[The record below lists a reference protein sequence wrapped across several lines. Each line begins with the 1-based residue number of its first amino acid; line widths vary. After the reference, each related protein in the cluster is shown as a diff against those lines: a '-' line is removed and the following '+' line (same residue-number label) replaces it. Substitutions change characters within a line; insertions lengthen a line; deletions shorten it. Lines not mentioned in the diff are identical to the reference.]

1 MVTQPEFPRDEE
13 LDLLEEH
20 VRAALA
26 RAKKHG
32 ASATEV
38 AAHSSRG
45 LSVTVRLG
53 DVDTLEH
60 TRDRGLSITVYNGKS
75 KGNANSGDLSRK
87 SIELCVDRASDI
99 ARYTE
104 EDTSSGLADPGS
116 LAAEEMELDLWH
128 PADVSAESAIER
140 ALACE
145 AAGRADQRITN
156 SEGAA
161 VNAGL
166 GLAVYGNSHGF
177 IGRSSGTR
185 YDQSCVLIAG
195 TGPDMQRDY
204 SYDSRRSLDELED
217 VETTGR
223 EAARLTVRRLNAK
236 RLKTAKMPV
245 LLAPQVAKGI
255 VGHLLGAISGTALYR
270 NASFLQD
277 AAGQQLFPDWF
288 TVSERPHLLRGA
300 ASAWFDGDGVGT
312 QPRNII
318 DEGSLTGY
326 ILSVYSARRLG
337 LETTGNAGGARNLL
351 AAPGGKGSR
360 NLMEAMQDGL
370 YVTEVMGQGV
380 NLITGDYSRGA
391 AGFLVR
397 NGEIQHPVEE
407 ITIAGNLRDMF
418 SQIVAVGNNI
428 DTRGNIHCGSIL
440 LGSMTVAGE

>member
-1 MVTQPEFPRDEE
+1 M
-13 LDLLEEH
+13 
-20 VRAALA
+20 
-26 RAKKHG
+26 
-32 ASATEV
+32 
-38 AAHSSRG
+38 
-45 LSVTVRLG
+45 
-53 DVDTLEH
+53 
-60 TRDRGLSITVYNGKS
+60 
-75 KGNANSGDLSRK
+75 
-87 SIELCVDRASDI
+87 
-99 ARYTE
+99 
-104 EDTSSGLADPGS
+104 
-116 LAAEEMELDLWH
+116 
-128 PADVSAESAIER
+128 
-140 ALACE
+140 
-145 AAGRADQRITN
+145 
-156 SEGAA
+156 
-161 VNAGL
+161 
-166 GLAVYGNSHGF
+166 
-177 IGRSSGTR
+177 
-185 YDQSCVLIAG
+185 
-195 TGPDMQRDY
+195 
-204 SYDSRRSLDELED
+204 
-217 VETTGR
+217 
-223 EAARLTVRRLNAK
+223 
-236 RLKTAKMPV
+236 
-245 LLAPQVAKGI
+245 
-255 VGHLLGAISGTALYR
+255 
-270 NASFLQD
+270 